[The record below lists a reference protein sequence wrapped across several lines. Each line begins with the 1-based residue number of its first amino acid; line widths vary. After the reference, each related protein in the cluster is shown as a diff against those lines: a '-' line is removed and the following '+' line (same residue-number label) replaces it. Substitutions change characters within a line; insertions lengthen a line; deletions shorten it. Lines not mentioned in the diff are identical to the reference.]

1 MIGDRILIKKLWAK
15 FDHMDVVCFFEE
27 HDRRCKGDK
36 ECKEYVVKFTE
47 VKREPVDI
55 KVKTLGDS
63 LIKDEKLLKKAT
75 KELQK
80 QTNELKKS
88 INKFKIK

>member
-1 MIGDRILIKKLWAK
+1 MIGERILIKKLWAK
-15 FDHMDVVCFFEE
+15 FDHMDVVCFCEE

-47 VKREPVDI
+47 IKRAEKNEELD
-55 KVKTLGDS
+55 KLEKDLARDGR
-63 LIKDEKLLKKAT
+63 LIEKAAKNLT
-75 KELQK
+75 R

-88 INKFKIK
+88 IKKFKI